1 MGGPVTG
8 LIRMVLLAAAAAAA
22 WDCPQCGLSNQGP
35 ICRRCSLPE
44 PPPGTVWIRGDT
56 ITVDGEVVE
65 VAPFF
70 IDASPVTYRRLLPW
84 LNEEATSLERLA
96 ELVSGKADDNMNF
109 LRYTPFTGNEQ
120 GTGLAVPSACLD
132 LPACSITWTGARQF
146 LASEGKRLPTTAELA
161 LAARRGF
168 FRELDVQAVMSAF
181 AEMMYQAMGSA
192 LGRFDAQAMFAG
204 CGTPGEIV
212 IWEWTGDTPS
222 GAGVWTDPCV
232 VIFRTGGTGI
242 ASTDS
247 GYFNVAFRGAVS
259 DPSGL

>member
-1 MGGPVTG
+1 M
-8 LIRMVLLAAAAAAA
+8 AAAVAAA
-22 WDCPQCGLSNQGP
+22 WDCPQCGLTNQGP

-44 PPPGTVWIRGDT
+44 PPPGTVWIEGDT
-56 ITVDGEVVE
+56 VTVDGEVVE

-70 IDASPVTYRRLLPW
+70 IDASPVTYRRMLPW

-96 ELVSGKADDNMNF
+96 ELVSGQADDNLNF

-120 GTGLAVPSACLD
+120 GTGLTVPSACLD
-132 LPACSITWTGARQF
+132 LPACSITWNGARQF
-146 LASEGKRLPTTAELA
+146 LASEGKRLPTAAELA
-161 LAARRGF
+161 LAARRGLLP
-168 FRELDVQAVMSAF
+168 ELDVQNVMSAF

-204 CGTPGEIV
+204 YGTPGERA

-222 GAGVWTDPCV
+222 GADPAVDPCAT
-232 VIFRTGGTGI
+232 IFRARGAGI
-242 ASTDS
+242 ASIDC